1 MVWYVQNKHEVNLM
15 HLATRLLQSCK
26 ALKETEIKLPEK
38 IELYIPELIVDLLQK
53 RVNTLD
59 IELAKQDVRRFIY
72 NEKELDIWSK
82 DFFSAIIKMI
92 KFK

>member
-1 MVWYVQNKHEVNLM
+1 V
-15 HLATRLLQSCK
+15 
-26 ALKETEIKLPEK
+26 
-38 IELYIPELIVDLLQK
+38 LIVSLLQK
-53 RVNTLD
+53 RVDTLD

-72 NEKELDIWSK
+72 DEKELDIWSK